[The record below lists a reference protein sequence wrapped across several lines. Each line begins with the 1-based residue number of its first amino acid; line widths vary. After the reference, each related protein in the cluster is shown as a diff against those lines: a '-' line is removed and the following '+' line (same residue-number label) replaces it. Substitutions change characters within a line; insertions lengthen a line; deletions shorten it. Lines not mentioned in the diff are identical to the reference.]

1 LILVKNTSK
10 VGKSHLKHSSN
21 TRKIIKQFMSTPNH
35 HSLTAEE
42 ARKQLHKF
50 NCLDIAPILKP
61 AERVSIRQALVL
73 ITSLSDYQILGICAD
88 NAQEGILAMTT
99 YTQALGYEA
108 PKNLPQPEGPVYIKL
123 NGKNGL
129 CYLDSYAGHHRGV
142 LVSCQSYAE
151 GGVNEMYGHLPL
163 DLFV

>member
-1 LILVKNTSK
+1 
-10 VGKSHLKHSSN
+10 
-21 TRKIIKQFMSTPNH
+21 MSTPNH
-35 HSLTAEE
+35 HNFTAEE
-42 ARKQLHKF
+42 AKKLLNKF

-61 AERVSIRQALVL
+61 SEKVSVRRALSL

-88 NAQEGILAMTT
+88 TAGEGMLAMKT
-99 YTQALGYEA
+99 YSQAFGYEA
-108 PKNLPQPEGPVYIKL
+108 PSNLPIIEGPVYIKL

-142 LVSCQSYAE
+142 LVSCQSYSTA
-151 GGVNEMYGHLPL
+151 GINEMYGHLPL